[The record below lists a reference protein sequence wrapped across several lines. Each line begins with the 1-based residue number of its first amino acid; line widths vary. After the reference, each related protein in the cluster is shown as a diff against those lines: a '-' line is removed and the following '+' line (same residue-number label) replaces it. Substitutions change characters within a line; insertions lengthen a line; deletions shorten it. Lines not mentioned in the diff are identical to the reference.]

1 MRPDEAPQPLIP
13 AYPDESLEDLQRG
26 GMRMLQKKSGFRF
39 GTDSVLLAAYGA
51 SFYQASSCKKIFIA
65 DLGAGCGAVSLLLA
79 ARLPNAGFA
88 SIELDKDSAGILSR
102 NCRLNRLEE
111 RMQAIHGDIRSL
123 AAGASMDGAFAP
135 GSFDMVISNPP
146 FRIKRSKTQTDGLGL
161 APQNMAREEASLCFR
176 DLALAARRLL
186 KPRGRL
192 VLGHQAGRL
201 PEMIKILS
209 ECGLEPKTL
218 RFIQPYPNRM
228 PSVFLM
234 SAVSRGK
241 PGGFCVDKPLVIFD
255 RPGEYNQETA
265 AIYGFENPL
274 DEADLHKGLE
284 WMSGRVVNTDM
295 ELK

>member
-1 MRPDEAPQPLIP
+1 MRPDETPQSWIP
-13 AYPDESLEDLQRG
+13 AYPDETLEDLQRG
-26 GMRMLQKKSGFRF
+26 GLRMLQKKSGFRF

-51 SFYQASSCKKIFIA
+51 SFYPAGSCKKILIA

-88 SIELDKDSAGILSR
+88 SIELDKDCVDLLQR
-102 NCRLNRLEE
+102 NGRLNRLEG
-111 RMQAIHGDIRSL
+111 RMRAIHGDIRSL
-123 AAGASMDGAFAP
+123 AAGATMDGIFKS

-146 FRIKRSKTQTDGLGL
+146 YRIKRIRTQDDGTVL
-161 APQNMAREEASLCFR
+161 APQDMACEETSLCFR

-186 KPRGRL
+186 KARGRL
-192 VLGHQAGRL
+192 VLVHQAGRL
-201 PEMIKILS
+201 PEIIKILC

-218 RFIQPYPNRM
+218 RFVQPSPDRA

-234 SAVSRGK
+234 SAVSQGK
-241 PGGFCVDKPLVIFD
+241 PGGFRVEKPLVIFD

-265 AIYGFENPL
+265 AIYGFEDPL
-274 DEADLHKGLE
+274 DETDLQQGVE
-284 WMSGRVVNTDM
+284 WVSGRVENTDT